1 MDSITGKT
9 KIYAI
14 LGDPISQVGSPA
26 SFNSEFQK
34 RGHDGV
40 LVPMKV
46 PAGDLTQALA
56 GLRTVGNLAGLIFTI
71 PHKIVAAGLMDEL
84 GPNGRLVGAINAAR
98 LEPGGKLVGD
108 LFDGRGCVAAA
119 RAAGHNLRGRSVL
132 QVGAGG
138 VGRAIAFA
146 FAEAGITQLSVSD
159 LDGQRASK
167 LAADVAA
174 AYPAVATEQVSA
186 PAQPSA
192 HHDLIVNASPLGMSE
207 GDPLPVPAGSLR
219 ANMLVID
226 VVHTPAT
233 IDTPTALLAAAADA
247 GCPTQNGR
255 AMHLAQ
261 ISEMADFFGATPE
274 EVSTGGERGGAKGR
288 GRL

>member
-1 MDSITGKT
+1 MESITGKT

-26 SFNSEFQK
+26 SFNNEFQK

-40 LVPMKV
+40 LVAMKV

-71 PHKIVAAGLMDEL
+71 PHKIVAAGLMDVL

-98 LEPGGKLVGD
+98 LETGGKWVGD
-108 LFDGRGCVAAA
+108 MFDGRGCVAAA
-119 RAAGHNLRGRSVL
+119 RDAGHDLRGRSVL

-159 LDGQRASK
+159 LDCQRASK

-174 AYPAVATEQVSA
+174 AFPAVATEQVPA
-186 PAQPSA
+186 PARPSA
-192 HHDLIVNASPLGMSE
+192 QHDLIVNASPLGMSE
-207 GDPLPVPAGSLR
+207 ADPLPIPADSLR

-233 IDTPTALLAAAADA
+233 IETPTALLAAAADA
-247 GCPTQNGR
+247 GCQTLNGR

-274 EVSTGGERGGAKGR
+274 GCCTGEG